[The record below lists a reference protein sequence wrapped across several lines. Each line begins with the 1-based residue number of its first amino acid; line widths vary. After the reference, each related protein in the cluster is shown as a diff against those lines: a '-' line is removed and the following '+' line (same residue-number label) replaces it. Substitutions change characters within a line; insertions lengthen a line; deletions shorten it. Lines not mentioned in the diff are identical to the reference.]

1 MKVFIRIFM
10 TFLFIQN
17 HVVCQDFKAKQI
29 GLEKKSQKL
38 KEEINQIN
46 SLLFLN
52 KKIKKSTLTKAE
64 DVELKISIRKEL
76 ISINNQQVNSLEK
89 LININQRDISK
100 YRKDIEKLK
109 TDYSEMIDNAYKSKS
124 KQNRLIFI
132 FSSENF
138 LQAYKRLNYLN
149 QYSSYRKKQVLNI
162 EKKTKILQELNKDLI
177 VQKQKRRV
185 LVENNRQE
193 QRKLIEEQNQQNK
206 ILADLK
212 KKSKSFTKQIRIK
225 QLKAESIDK
234 EIQKLIREAIVLS
247 NKKEKIN
254 TSDVFKL
261 TPEAKL
267 LADNFRSNKGKLP
280 WPVSKGVIIQKYGMQ
295 THPLVKTTKIKSSG
309 ITIASVD
316 NAKVRTVFEG
326 QVMAILSFKN
336 SNPTILVKHGNYI
349 TAYKNLSKVYV
360 KKGQYL
366 DSKETIGEVF
376 TNLETG
382 RTILQF
388 SVFNAMKP
396 ENPTSWLYNK

>member
-1 MKVFIRIFM
+1 M

-17 HVVCQDFKAKQI
+17 HVVCQDFKTKQI

-52 KKIKKSTLTKAE
+52 KKIKKSTLTRAE

-177 VQKQKRRV
+177 VQKQKRRL

-247 NKKEKIN
+247 NKKEKSN

>member
-1 MKVFIRIFM
+1 M

-17 HVVCQDFKAKQI
+17 HVVCQDFKTKQI

-52 KKIKKSTLTKAE
+52 KKIKKSTLTRAE

-177 VQKQKRRV
+177 VQKQKRRL

-247 NKKEKIN
+247 NKKEKSN

-396 ENPTSWLYNK
+396 ENPTYWLYNK